1 MFVIFQDFPQFW
13 PEDELQTHDD
23 MITVEPLPMD
33 SSSVDNLNQRYNSED
48 VLERKFKLTDLR
60 VRTLPFFC
68 FVLFCFVL
76 ENLFFL
82 TSPYIFFVSLEILR
96 YVIIF
101 SPLPNEIKW
110 SDPNDYRPTY
120 RHILIKICALRSLA
134 SYLYS
139 VRFRYYLLSPV
150 FLVCWFTLLF

>member
-120 RHILIKICALRSLA
+120 RHILSK
-134 SYLYS
+134 Y
-139 VRFRYYLLSPV
+139 VRYEV
-150 FLVCWFTLLF
+150 